1 MKGKHH
7 MIAGAVT
14 GACIVTSAICE
25 GGYGMGPLITGLA
38 GATIGSL
45 FPDIDSSTSK
55 LGSKFKIVSRII
67 SNMFGHR
74 GLFHCPLLIIGFFFL
89 FRNLFSQWGW
99 GAYSIGYIGFLC
111 GMMIHLV
118 CDMTTRGGIP
128 ILYPFYT
135 TKFSVTPM
143 RSGSKWEPLMLFI
156 VIVGI
161 IAAFVALM
169 ASEVYLGSMPWL
181 FAK

>member
-14 GACIVTSAICE
+14 GACLVTSAICE
-25 GGYGMGPLITGLA
+25 GGYGVMPLIAGFA

-55 LGSKFKIVSRII
+55 LGSKVKIVSKII
-67 SNMFGHR
+67 NNMFGHR
-74 GLFHCPLLIIGFFFL
+74 GLLHCPLLIIGLFFL
-89 FRNLFSQWGW
+89 LRQLFGNWGLQE
-99 GAYSIGYIGFLC
+99 YSIGYIGFLC
-111 GMMIHLV
+111 GMLMHLV

-135 TKFSVTPM
+135 TKFSITPM
-143 RSGSKWEPLMLFI
+143 KSGSKWEPIVLIVVIAITISCFI
-156 VIVGI
+156 SL
-161 IAAFVALM
+161 VA
-169 ASEVYLGSMPWL
+169 SSTYLGSLPWL